1 MSDDN
6 RDFIERA
13 DSITENLYGEPL
25 PAERIAEN
33 FALYGLKRRVAAL
46 ERFDISLGTGLAKL
60 GGKVFR
66 IGHLGDLNDLTLMG
80 TLAGVEMGLALAGVP
95 HRPGGVQEAMKY
107 LVSSPQS

>member
-46 ERFDISLGTGLAKL
+46 ERFDGELRGEIDSGPHNLRRR
-60 GGKVFR
+60 VQ
-66 IGHLGDLNDLTLMG
+66 LME
-80 TLAGVEMGLALAGVP
+80 LRRKM
-95 HRPGGVQEAMKY
+95 GGVHEALRKAKR
-107 LVSSPQS
+107 